1 MKNIIK
7 IIAAAFAASACALAF
22 AQTATVEILCKD
34 KTRAQSRVALAKNAD
49 GSLRLRFPKKD
60 IPASA
65 SEIRVIPDFMRAK
78 KGDEGFWLFPRGEYG
93 QFTQDNGVYKLAGH
107 LVTPV
112 YAMQSPAGTYMGYL
126 KTLRFEILMEVKA
139 QNGDYAICPVYRV
152 DRMGFAPYDDI
163 VIDYYKLEGADAN
176 YSGIARLYRKM
187 QFATG
192 NFKTIKERMKTRPW
206 LKEMALSIP
215 VRIQFHGS
223 KNPHMV
229 KDIVQTKENEPKVVS
244 VMNFDQTVEFVKAI
258 RDAGVDK
265 LSICSAG
272 WQSGGYDGRFPQ
284 LFPIPEELGG
294 EAALKRMT
302 KSIWDMGFPISCH
315 TNSTDCYQVADI
327 WSEDLVCKNP
337 DGSLQK
343 GGVWAGGRAHNLC
356 TKRIWQLCLPQQLK
370 KVKELGFDGSHYI
383 DVFTATY
390 PHFCCDPNHPA
401 TRKDMAEI
409 QLEIAKYCVGLFGGF
424 SSECGYD
431 HLAAQLDYCN
441 YVSATMRSLQNNPN
455 PMVER
460 VVPFWEIVYHGTILS
475 TPDRL
480 VQNHT
485 RGKPKNKNLSSADL
499 RFMEGDGITDPV
511 HSLKIVEFGG
521 RPIFYTSHMRDV
533 PYIKKAF
540 DEFKPVR
547 HLQFEQIH
555 SHEKIAD
562 GVFLTEYENG
572 AKIVSNYNKKT
583 FIYNGKSVPPVGYI
597 LIEDSGSFWD
607 NIF

>member
-1 MKNIIK
+1 
-7 IIAAAFAASACALAF
+7 
-22 AQTATVEILCKD
+22 
-34 KTRAQSRVALAKNAD
+34 
-49 GSLRLRFPKKD
+49 
-60 IPASA
+60 
-65 SEIRVIPDFMRAK
+65 
-78 KGDEGFWLFPRGEYG
+78 
-93 QFTQDNGVYKLAGH
+93 
-107 LVTPV
+107 
-112 YAMQSPAGTYMGYL
+112 
-126 KTLRFEILMEVKA
+126 
-139 QNGDYAICPVYRV
+139 
-152 DRMGFAPYDDI
+152 
-163 VIDYYKLEGADAN
+163 
-176 YSGIARLYRKM
+176 
-187 QFATG
+187 
-192 NFKTIKERMKTRPW
+192 
-206 LKEMALSIP
+206 
-215 VRIQFHGS
+215 
-223 KNPHMV
+223 MV
-229 KDIVQTKENEPKVVS
+229 KDVMQTKENEPKVVP
-244 VMNFDQTVEFVKAI
+244 VMTFDQTVEFIKAI

-265 LSICSAG
+265 VSVCSAG

-302 KSIWDMGFPISCH
+302 KAIWDMGFPIACH

-327 WSEDLVCKNP
+327 WSDDLVCKNP
-337 DGSLQK
+337 DGTMQK

-390 PHFCCDPNHPA
+390 PHFCADPNHPA
-401 TRKDMAEI
+401 TRKEMGEV
-409 QLEIAKYCVGLFGGF
+409 QLEIAKYCVELFGGF

-441 YVSATMRSLQNNPN
+441 YVSATMRSLKNNPN

-485 RGKPKNKNLSSADL
+485 RGNPKNKNLSSADL
-499 RFMEGDGITDPV
+499 RFMEGDGITDPYN
-511 HSLKIVEFGG
+511 SLKIVEFGG

-547 HLQFEQIH
+547 HLQFEQMR
-555 SHEKIAD
+555 SHEKFAE
-562 GVFLTEYENG
+562 GVFVTEYENG
-572 AKIVSNYNKKT
+572 AKVVCNYNKNP
-583 FIYNGKSVPPVGYI
+583 FIYKGKTVAPMGYI
-597 LIEDSGSFWD
+597 LIEPEPSFWD
-607 NIF
+607 FLF